1 MILIMK
7 ICFVCHANICR
18 SFMAQ
23 ELLKQKFAQ
32 AGFKAEVISCGLY
45 AYSYMRVPQKV
56 TDYLKSQNIVLQPHT
71 PALLDKETIKNC
83 DIILVME
90 QGQIDEILDRH
101 AEFSN
106 KIFLLAA
113 FSSNKEADIK
123 DPIGLQGNAFTKAAD
138 NLKKEI
144 EAIADKI
151 SRR

>member
-1 MILIMK
+1 MK
-7 ICFVCHANICR
+7 ICFVCHANVCR

-32 AGFKAEVISCGLY
+32 AGFEAEVISRGLY
-45 AYSYMRVPQKV
+45 ADSYMRVPQKV
-56 TDYLKSQNIVLQPHT
+56 TDYLKSQNIVLAPHT

-90 QGQIDEILDRH
+90 QAQVDEILDRY

-106 KIFLLAA
+106 KIFLLAE

-123 DPIGLQGNAFTKAAD
+123 DPVGLQGNAFTKAAD
-138 NLKKEI
+138 GLKKEI
-144 EAIADKI
+144 EAIICRLMKNC
-151 SRR
+151 